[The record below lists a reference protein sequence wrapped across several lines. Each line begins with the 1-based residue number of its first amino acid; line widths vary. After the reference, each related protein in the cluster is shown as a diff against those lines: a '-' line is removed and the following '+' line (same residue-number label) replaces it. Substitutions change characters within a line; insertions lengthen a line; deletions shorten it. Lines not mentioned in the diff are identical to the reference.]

1 VLLRDRI
8 LNFLKNENKT
18 SAQFAEE
25 IGVQPSGISHIL
37 SGRNNPSLDFIIKML
52 EKYPYL
58 SSEWLLFGRGP
69 MYKDQYEGSLFN
81 ELITDRD
88 NMSKNRGNQKESNEQ
103 EMQLFDNHINT
114 NIPDKNE
121 KETSLKSIS
130 RIIWF
135 YDNNTF
141 EEFLPGKG

>member
-1 VLLRDRI
+1 MLLRERI
-8 LNFLKNENKT
+8 QGFLKKENKT

-69 MYKDQYEGSLFN
+69 MYKAQYESSLFDEIN
-81 ELITDRD
+81 AEGENVTID
-88 NMSKNRGNQKESNEQ
+88 NVDERKPLESEIKSIESQ
-103 EMQLFDNHINT
+103 IDKRSAE
-114 NIPDKNE
+114 KNE
-121 KETSLKSIS
+121 NKFKPEKIT

-135 YDNNTF
+135 YENNTF
-141 EEFLPGKG
+141 EEFLPGKD